1 MEQSKVIRHPDKDEL
16 IKMLL
21 NGDSV
26 KQIEAWLK
34 KKYPRSKRH
43 HISYMTLQK
52 FRAEQLNIKGDL
64 LEDIK
69 TKKRSDELIST
80 NTETRLAVSNSS
92 EYQKKVEEI
101 VSNEMDVARKL
112 LEMEKLISARM
123 EFYYNA
129 VANGGS
135 IKHDRV
141 FLEYLNTMRSVMQ
154 DWKKYIE
161 GFADVPLATLDTQLL
176 AANISQAIARTQS
189 NMAVEDIK
197 PISNENSNSAKDNSD
212 TKNKTI
218 RPNVLINSKKSNNS
232 KPTQSATNMGM
243 NSTKPTNMGMNST
256 KPTNM
261 GMNSPKPTMN
271 MKMNSTKP
279 TMNMKMNSTKP
290 TMNMSMNST
299 KPTMKTMNTN
309 MSMNS
314 TKPTMKTMN
323 TNMSMN
329 STKPTTMGMNS
340 ISNNKNKSSFKNT
353 ESFINKTKY
362 NEDSEDETNGEY
374 EDENEDQDL
383 NTREDYEDYED
394 LDVDESNE
402 EYEEGFKGSKYI
414 EHKFFKKILL
424 ALLITFMGYILIL
437 SSINNLIPISTYTP
451 HLKQFK
457 HLIYGFVFFLIT
469 YLCLEVF

>member
-1 MEQSKVIRHPDKDEL
+1 MV
-16 IKMLL
+16 
-21 NGDSV
+21 NG
-26 KQIEAWLK
+26 
-34 KKYPRSKRH
+34 
-43 HISYMTLQK
+43 
-52 FRAEQLNIKGDL
+52 
-64 LEDIK
+64 
-69 TKKRSDELIST
+69 
-80 NTETRLAVSNSS
+80 NTS
-92 EYQKKVEEI
+92 
-101 VSNEMDVARKL
+101 
-112 LEMEKLISARM
+112 
-123 EFYYNA
+123 
-129 VANGGS
+129 
-135 IKHDRV
+135 
-141 FLEYLNTMRSVMQ
+141 
-154 DWKKYIE
+154 KYIE

-256 KPTNM
+256 KPT
-261 GMNSPKPTMN
+261 MN

-279 TMNMKMNSTKP
+279 TM
-290 TMNMSMNST
+290 
-299 KPTMKTMNTN
+299 N

-374 EDENEDQDL
+374 ENENEDQDL
-383 NTREDYEDYED
+383 NTREEYDDYEDYED

-424 ALLITFMGYILIL
+424 SLLITFMGYILIL
-437 SSINNLIPISTYTP
+437 SSVNNLIPISTYTP